1 MKKKTKIIIGII
13 IAVAVFFYLATI
25 GVLLFTVD
33 GGFKG
38 LKKDKV
44 AVISLSGSIADSGGE
59 GLMTSAGITPDF
71 VRAQLNRAK
80 SDSSVKAIVLRV
92 DSPGGSVGASQEIAQ
107 EIKETEKPI
116 VVFMGDMAASGG
128 YYISAPADKIVAKKG
143 TLTGSIGVISQF
155 MDLSGLYEKL
165 GIKTETIK
173 SGEHKD
179 MFSRELTEE
188 ERELWQSVSDE
199 LYGQFIKEVAEG
211 RNLDV
216 EEVKK
221 LATGE
226 LFSGTQAKKLG
237 LVDELG
243 GYQDAIDL
251 AAELAGIEEPVVE
264 EYPARTFFESVFS
277 FTGSEIRSLI
287 KAKFFGSD
295 YVMLESLKESFPV
308 PRY

>member
-1 MKKKTKIIIGII
+1 MKKKTKIIIGLV
-13 IAVAVFFYLATI
+13 VAGALLLYLAVVVMLIFFAT
-25 GVLLFTVD
+25 GA
-33 GGFKG
+33 G
-38 LKKDKV
+38 LSGDTV
-44 AVISLSGSIADSGGE
+44 AVISLSGSIADGEGE
-59 GLMTSAGITPDF
+59 GLMASAGITPDF
-71 VRAQLNRAK
+71 VRTQLDKARNDAA
-80 SDSSVKAIVLRV
+80 VKAIVIKV

-107 EIKETEKPI
+107 EIRETEKPI

-128 YYISAPADKIVAKKG
+128 YYISAPADKIVAKEG

-173 SGEHKD
+173 SGKHKD

-188 ERELWQSVSDE
+188 EQKLWQTLSDE

-211 RNLDV
+211 RKLDV

-226 LFSGTQAKKLG
+226 LFSGTQAKELG

-243 GYQDAIDL
+243 GYNDAIDL
-251 AAELAGIEEPVVE
+251 AAELAGIEEPIIE
-264 EYPARTFFESVFS
+264 EYPARTFFESFFG
-277 FTGSEIRSLI
+277 FTASQIRNLI
-287 KAKFFGSD
+287 RAKLFGSD
-295 YVMLESLKESFPV
+295 YVILESLKESFPV

>member
-1 MKKKTKIIIGII
+1 MKKRTKIIIGVVVG
-13 IAVAVFFYLATI
+13 IALLFYLTVVA
-25 GVLLFTVD
+25 VLLFGAD
-33 GGFKG
+33 IG
-38 LKKDKV
+38 LSGDKV
-44 AVISLSGSIADSGGE
+44 AVISLSGPIADGEGG
-59 GLMTSAGITPDF
+59 GLMTSAGITPNF
-71 VRAQLNRAK
+71 VRTQLDRARN
-80 SDSSVKAIVLRV
+80 DAAVKAIVLKV

-107 EIKETEKPI
+107 EIRETEKPV

-128 YYISAPADKIVAKKG
+128 YYISAPADKIVAKEG

-173 SGEHKD
+173 SGKHKD
-179 MFSRELTEE
+179 MFSRDLTEE
-188 ERELWQSVSDE
+188 ERGSWQTLSDE
-199 LYGQFIKEVAEG
+199 LYGQFIEEVAEG

-243 GYQDAIDL
+243 GYRDAIDL
-251 AAELAGIEEPVVE
+251 AAELAGIKEPVVE
-264 EYPARTFFESVFS
+264 EYPARTIFESIFS
-277 FTGSEIRSLI
+277 LSGYVNNLV

-295 YVMLESLKESFPV
+295 YTILESLKDLP
-308 PRY
+308 PILKY

>member
-1 MKKKTKIIIGII
+1 MKKKTKIIIGLV
-13 IAVAVFFYLATI
+13 VAGALLLYLAVVVILIFFAT
-25 GVLLFTVD
+25 GA
-33 GGFKG
+33 G
-38 LKKDKV
+38 LSGDTV
-44 AVISLSGSIADSGGE
+44 AVISLSGSIADGEGE
-59 GLMTSAGITPDF
+59 GLMASAGITPDF
-71 VRAQLNRAK
+71 VRTQLDKARNDAA
-80 SDSSVKAIVLRV
+80 VKAIVIKV

-107 EIKETEKPI
+107 EIRETEKPI

-128 YYISAPADKIVAKKG
+128 YYISAPADKIVAKEG

-173 SGEHKD
+173 SGKHKD

-188 ERELWQSVSDE
+188 EQKLWQTLSDE

-211 RNLDV
+211 RKLDV

-226 LFSGTQAKKLG
+226 LFSGTQAKELG

-243 GYQDAIDL
+243 GYNDAIDL
-251 AAELAGIEEPVVE
+251 AAELAGIEEPIIE
-264 EYPARTFFESVFS
+264 EYPARTFFESFFG
-277 FTGSEIRSLI
+277 FTASQIRNLI
-287 KAKFFGSD
+287 RAKLFGSD
-295 YVMLESLKESFPV
+295 YVILESLKESFPV